1 MAEIKGCENCKYG
14 EITAN
19 NEYPCL
25 NCDENYSLWES
36 YISPAIDELS
46 NVEKLAENY
55 NYVAFINHNK

>member
-14 EITAN
+14 EMAN
-19 NEYPCL
+19 NEYPCS
-25 NCDENYSLWES
+25 NCDENHSLWEY

-55 NYVAFINHNK
+55 NYVYKP